1 MSVEKVKN
9 TQCYEVVC
17 VGVCVCV
24 CVSFGQTECKART
37 DGHNSQAH
45 SAAITLLD
53 RWGCRACSW
62 TSSNYTVRVS
72 SSKSLFLFLR
82 SSKAFDIVIS

>member
-17 VGVCVCV
+17 VCVTGWCI
-24 CVSFGQTECKART
+24 SFGQTECKART